1 MIYLYQNP
9 MMMKSITVFLCLASL
24 LTAGCSSNKLT
35 RENALQTLQNEKLYP
50 RIVDYDLFC
59 GDPNYAVKVLDAG
72 LEDQGYLTVD
82 RTQKLKDIGKPI
94 IHLTDKAKPYLLP
107 TPKDDQISQIQRI
120 KLADEYL
127 KEITGI
133 KISASG
139 KNAVVEYAV
148 IYKNVSPFAVLVKRN
163 LQKPDTTKAY
173 LSSYDDGWRIEKKPG
188 IEFLEF
194 ER

>member
-1 MIYLYQNP
+1 
-9 MMMKSITVFLCLASL
+9 MKSITVILCFASML
-24 LTAGCSSNKLT
+24 VTGCSSNNLT
-35 RENALQTLQNEKLYP
+35 RNDALRILQKERVNP

-72 LEDQGYLTVD
+72 LEDKGYLTVD

-107 TPKDDQISQIQRI
+107 TPKEDQISKIQRI
-120 KLADEYL
+120 KLAEEHL
-127 KEITGI
+127 KEITSI
-133 KISASG
+133 KISASR

-148 IYKNVSPFAVLVKRN
+148 TYKNISPFAVLIKRN

-173 LSSYDDGWRIEKKPG
+173 LSLYDDGWRIEKKPG